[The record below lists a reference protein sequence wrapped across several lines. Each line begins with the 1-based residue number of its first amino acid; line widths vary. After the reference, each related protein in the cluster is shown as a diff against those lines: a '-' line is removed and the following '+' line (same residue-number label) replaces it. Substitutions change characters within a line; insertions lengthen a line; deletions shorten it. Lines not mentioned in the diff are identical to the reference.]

1 MGFTPFDPELA
12 KLVAALPFASSLD
25 LYRIEYAAQRLR
37 SEPHRVLAIRSQLKI
52 GMTVQFLSAHNGVM
66 HSGQITAMSERDVTI
81 DDTVLKTR
89 WREVPYAALDLEA
102 GTGSND
108 VVDTDLADVADLA
121 DRGEVGGALVNGTL
135 NGSAARAGRAQ
146 PPLAAR
152 RRARAAFKVGDPVS
166 FLDRDRQPRF
176 GKITGLDPS
185 TATIICT
192 NGEWRVSIGWLRH
205 VNDV

>member
-1 MGFTPFDPELA
+1 VGFTPFDPELA
-12 KLVAALPFASSLD
+12 RLVAALPFASSLD

-37 SEPHRVLAIRSQLKI
+37 SEPHRVLAIRKQLQI

-81 DDTVLKTR
+81 DDSVNKTR

-102 GTGSND
+102 GAGSND
-108 VVDTDLADVADLA
+108 VVDADVGDGGVAALA
-121 DRGEVGGALVNGTL
+121 GPLVAEV
-135 NGSAARAGRAQ
+135 SATRTSRAQ
-146 PPLAAR
+146 APHAAR
-152 RRARAAFKVGDPVS
+152 RRTRADFKVGDPVS

-176 GKITGLDPS
+176 GKITGIDTS

-205 VNDV
+205 VRDA

>member
-1 MGFTPFDPELA
+1 LVGFTPFDPELA

-37 SEPHRVLAIRSQLKI
+37 SEPHRVLAIRRQLQI

-66 HSGQITAMSERDVTI
+66 HSGQISAMSERDVTI
-81 DDTVLKTR
+81 DDSVLKTR
-89 WREVPYAALDLEA
+89 WREVPYAALDLAA
-102 GTGSND
+102 GAGSDD
-108 VVDTDLADVADLA
+108 VVDADV
-121 DRGEVGGALVNGTL
+121 DRVDKVNKVGGVTGALVAEP
-135 NGSAARAGRAQ
+135 SATRASCAS
-146 PPLAAR
+146 PPHAPR
-152 RRARAAFKVGDPVS
+152 RRARADFKVGDPVS

-176 GKITGLDPS
+176 GKITGLDTS

-205 VNDV
+205 VRDV